1 MLLSSEK
8 QGHGTAHTHTHTH
21 SGIWMD
27 GHHNANTGY
36 LWDARQCLLHTFSY
50 YEIFLINNCSGR
62 KKPIIHFGKNLF
74 FTSLSKLWDPDNLTM
89 LLSPSGLSSFPA
101 PFLTLK
107 GSLLLYISAT
117 KSSQCSVDKPASSWF
132 LVLSM
137 GKGDKMGKWNPR
149 VGPFIPWGQKLHW
162 F

>member
-1 MLLSSEK
+1 ME
-8 QGHGTAHTHTHTH
+8 QHTHTHTH
-21 SGIWMD
+21 IQVSEWM
-27 GHHNANTGY
+27 AITMPTQ
-36 LWDARQCLLHTFSY
+36 AI
-50 YEIFLINNCSGR
+50 YEMPGNVYFILSHIMKFFLINNCSGR

-149 VGPFIPWGQKLHW
+149 VGSFIPWGQKLHW